1 MMKERTRYE
10 ARPDPVSNCYSGAQL
25 LLPGKTWQTGS
36 FLQHPTRMSHTIS
49 ATLAAAL
56 AVSVFTVNAHAQDIA
71 LRGATIHTAAG
82 TVIENGTLVVRDG
95 DIAALG
101 TEISVPNGVQVLD
114 ASGKTIIPGM
124 LDNHS
129 HIGFDVSDVNERS
142 TTFTPRY
149 RITDVLSPDERYW
162 YDAVDGGVTT
172 IVTGPGSG
180 SVSSGQAAVVK
191 TWGADWDARILDPTG
206 GLKIAMGA
214 KRPHT
219 ETSMAT
225 TSMLREQ
232 LTKALEYQ
240 AKLDAAD
247 SGDSSAPP
255 VDLNMEVLAAIL
267 RGENRIR
274 AHVHSAHDILSLLRL
289 KDDFG
294 FGLTL
299 HHATEAYKVA
309 DEIAAR
315 DVYVV
320 GVPLFIRIGLVE
332 EVMRAPTYL
341 VERGITFAFHTDDP
355 VVMSKHQRYNAAL
368 AIRYG
373 MAPEDALAALTIN
386 PARIA
391 EVDDRVGS
399 LEIGKD
405 ADFVVI
411 DGPWYELTSRVE
423 QVYVDG
429 RLAFDVSEQ
438 ADR

>member
-1 MMKERTRYE
+1 M
-10 ARPDPVSNCYSGAQL
+10 RPSFRPVVLAMILSGPVTPTASAAGQDVAL
-25 LLPGKTWQTGS
+25 TGG
-36 FLQHPTRMSHTIS
+36 
-49 ATLAAAL
+49 
-56 AVSVFTVNAHAQDIA
+56 TV
-71 LRGATIHTAAG
+71 HTATG
-82 TVIENGTLVVRDG
+82 EVVENGVVVIRDG
-95 DIAALG
+95 TITALG
-101 TEISVPNGVQVLD
+101 AGVAVPDGVPVVD

-129 HIGFDVSDVNERS
+129 HIGFDIRDVNERA

-149 RITDVLSPDERYW
+149 RIMDVLSPDDRYW
-162 YDAVDGGVTT
+162 MDAVEGGVTT

-180 SVSSGQAAVVK
+180 SVSSGQSAVVK
-191 TWGADWDARILDPTG
+191 TWGPDWEARILDPTG

-225 TSMLREQ
+225 TALLRERLIQ
-232 LTKALEYQ
+232 AREYQ
-240 AKLDAAD
+240 AARDRWTE
-247 SGDSSAPP
+247 GGEEGPP
-255 VDLNMEVLAAIL
+255 PAVDLDLDVLAGIL

-289 KDDFG
+289 KDEFD

-315 DVYVV
+315 DVPVV

-332 EVMRAPTYL
+332 EVMRAPAYL
-341 VERGITFAFHTDDP
+341 VEQGITFAFHTDDP

-373 MAPEDALAALTIN
+373 MDPEDALRALTIN
-386 PARIA
+386 AARIA

-399 LEIGKD
+399 LEVGKD
-405 ADFVVI
+405 GDLIVI
-411 DGPWYELTSRVE
+411 DGPWYELTSRVDL
-423 QVYVDG
+423 VYVDG
-429 RLAFDVSEQ
+429 RLAFDRTTEEENE
-438 ADR
+438 